1 MKKLL
6 SFLAAGA
13 LALGLIGCS
22 GDLHDVKASPLG
34 VVGFDSGTD
43 NIVVLMTMDNDN
55 GSEQSLKF
63 TWSSDAT
70 VTSATG
76 TLFNVQEGWGKA
88 SGVQFKIILPEGI
101 DAEGKPNW
109 AYDRSYSDTMAYIEP
124 GENYLALFPRGENG
138 YSGAEGQNI
147 TISGLADGADYTLK
161 ALYDS
166 STGKVQVKVEGEA
179 SDPTQFRIVAN
190 DENSK
195 NFPAKDKDG
204 KDTTYSMSK
213 AGDVYTYQFI
223 AVADEDIV
231 FSIKNDLLGTMAS
244 ASTLSVKKD
253 FEYKITFTKK
263 AGETGTYK
271 SERINLLKNASLQS
285 NREHDYDFYE
295 ELKFS
300 TDNMVA
306 FKSTGSSFK
315 FYLNRD
321 STGLMAW
328 DKGAADISNI
338 NDSVT
343 LRYVDNRNVN
353 GDKDFKAT
361 QIAPLT
367 MPAFTKDVYYGLV
380 FETNNDSVSIDATVK
395 ENTPL
400 TGIEKVFIGGGV
412 SDDEFSVEPIETM
425 IHMYE
430 MTKESDGSFS
440 IEFTFSG
447 NDGWGGGDSAHMV
460 TIFGGTAAPSGWGDQ
475 IRFGNG
481 TIKSGGDD
489 GLIVRHNE
497 NIKLDGLEKGKKYK
511 LTFHDAGELFTLLK
525 LEEVQ

>member
-6 SFLAAGA
+6 SFLAAGVF
-13 LALGLIGCS
+13 ALGLIGCS

-231 FSIKNDLLGTMAS
+231 FSIKNDLLGTMAKN
-244 ASTLSVKKD
+244 TNLSVKKD
-253 FEYKITFTKK
+253 HEYKITFTKS
-263 AGETGTYK
+263 AGTEGEYK
-271 SERINLLKNASLQS
+271 SEKISLLKNAELLTNYHHS
-285 NREHDYDFYE
+285 YDFYKE
-295 ELKFS
+295 YDWFDENIVLFQAPVESFEFKVNRIAGDNTIMWGKGTEDISASDTRFITLKYVADSTQATVPPVRISGLKKDTYYYLKFEGMEPAELTAAVEEVPEFDDDLANFCFVGNITTS
-300 TDNMVA
+300 EWN
-306 FKSTGSSFK
+306 
-315 FYLNRD
+315 
-321 STGLMAW
+321 
-328 DKGAADISNI
+328 DKGNK
-338 NDSVT
+338 
-343 LRYVDNRNVN
+343 LER
-353 GDKDFKAT
+353 
-361 QIAPLT
+361 Q
-367 MPAFTKDVYYGLV
+367 
-380 FETNNDSVSIDATVK
+380 
-395 ENTPL
+395 
-400 TGIEKVFIGGGV
+400 
-412 SDDEFSVEPIETM
+412 
-425 IHMYE
+425 
-430 MTKESDGSFS
+430 SDGSYAVEFTAAQSSDIGKITTEDWGIKYGATTELKLGDTKLIPKILNGDPS
-440 IEFTFSG
+440 ITFSG
-447 NDGWGGGDSAHMV
+447 LE
-460 TIFGGTAAPSGWGDQ
+460 PEK
-475 IRFGNG
+475 RY
-481 TIKSGGDD
+481 K
-489 GLIVRHNE
+489 LIV
-497 NIKLDGLEKGKKYK
+497 KG
-511 LTFHDAGELFTLLK
+511 FLK
-525 LEEVQ
+525 DLVYMSVEEVQ